1 MIIASHD
8 SICLPFFIISSSAYW
23 CRGLNSLWKFI
34 SISFYFFMKTKCK
47 FLVEE
52 IKIDDKC
59 FANSCFGKFIQ
70 EKNHHRRTHWRLDFR
85 YKAKKKNQKKRTNGR
100 INFRKKKKKK
110 KKKKNR
116 TTCFIFGFL
125 LWALTTLYPFWRT
138 SAVRR
143 ALQELSLLQQL
154 IIRSFS

>member
-1 MIIASHD
+1 MLLASTYKVDFYDYCKPRFHAF
-8 SICLPFFIISSSAYW
+8 IFFIISSSGYW

-34 SISFYFFMKTKCK
+34 STSFYFFMKTKCK

-85 YKAKKKNQKKRTNGR
+85 YKAKKK
-100 INFRKKKKKK
+100 KKK

-125 LWALTTLYPFWRT
+125 LWALTTLYPF
-138 SAVRR
+138 
-143 ALQELSLLQQL
+143 
-154 IIRSFS
+154 

>member
-1 MIIASHD
+1 MLLASTYKVDFYDYCKSRFHAF
-8 SICLPFFIISSSAYW
+8 IFFIISSSAYW

-34 SISFYFFMKTKCK
+34 STSYYFFMKTKCK

-52 IKIDDKC
+52 IKIDNKC

-85 YKAKKKNQKKRTNGR
+85 YKAKKK
-100 INFRKKKKKK
+100 
-110 KKKKNR
+110 KKKNLN
-116 TTCFIFGFL
+116 TCFIFGFL
-125 LWALTTLYPFWRT
+125 LWALTTLYPFWST
-138 SAVRR
+138 SAVTR

>member
-85 YKAKKKNQKKRTNGR
+85 YKAKKK
-100 INFRKKKKKK
+100 KKK
-110 KKKKNR
+110 KKKKNL

-125 LWALTTLYPFWRT
+125 LWALTTLYPFWST
-138 SAVRR
+138 SAVTR